1 MQTSERIVYFNGC
14 FVPERE
20 ARLSIYDS
28 ALNFGDMAFEV
39 TRTFHRRPFLLRGH
53 LDRLFHSLGA
63 MRIDPLLSVDELEQ
77 ITQQTLERNLP
88 SESDDVDWN
97 IIHNISRGP
106 AAGFQDAFSPD
117 ELRPTVLV
125 SCYPLVQ
132 KMAALAAAYDTG
144 LDLVTVAQHALPHEL
159 LDASIKNRSRWHYQ
173 LANLQARQQA
183 AGSWPV
189 LFDPDGYLT
198 ESTSA
203 NVFLV
208 RDGELLTPE
217 PRNLLP
223 GITRGVVL
231 SLAPGLGVACRETNL
246 RADDITAADELFLT
260 STSVGLIHARTFQAS
275 PVGDGQVGPLTRR
288 VREAFERQV
297 GLDFA
302 AQARAYALK
311 VSAGAAIGRR

>member
-1 MQTSERIVYFNGC
+1 MQTSQRVVYFNGR

-39 TRTFHRRPFLLRGH
+39 TRTFHRQPFLLREH
-53 LDRLFHSLGA
+53 LGRLFHSLAA
-63 MRIDPLLSVDELEQ
+63 MRIDPLLTVDELEQ
-77 ITQQTLERNLP
+77 ITHDTLAHNLP
-88 SESDDVDWN
+88 SESEQVDWN
-97 IIHNISRGP
+97 IIHNVSRGP
-106 AAGFQDAFSPD
+106 AAGFHDAFSAD
-117 ELRPTVLV
+117 ELRSSVLV
-125 SCYPLVQ
+125 SCYPLVR
-132 KMAALAAAYDTG
+132 KMAALATAYDTG

-159 LDASIKNRSRWHYQ
+159 LDSSIKNRSRWHYQ
-173 LANLQARQQA
+173 LANLQAREQA
-183 AGSWPV
+183 SGSWAV

-208 RDGELLTPE
+208 YDGVLLTPE

-223 GITRGVVL
+223 GITRGLVL
-231 SLAPGLGVACRETNL
+231 ALAPKLRVACRETNL
-246 RADDITAADELFLT
+246 TADDIARADELFLT
-260 STSVGLIHARTFQAS
+260 STSVGLIHARSFAGR
-275 PVGDGQVGPLTRR
+275 PVGDGRIGPLTRR

-311 VSAGAAIGRR
+311 AAGK

>member
-1 MQTSERIVYFNGC
+1 MQTSQRVVYFNGR
-14 FVPERE
+14 FVPEHE

-39 TRTFHRRPFLLRGH
+39 TRTFHRRPFLLSEH
-53 LDRLFHSLGA
+53 LRRLFHSLAA
-63 MRIDPLLSVDELEQ
+63 MRIDPLLSADELEQ
-77 ITQQTLERNLP
+77 ITQETLARNLP
-88 SESDDVDWN
+88 SAGDDIDWN

-106 AAGFQDAFSPD
+106 AAGFQDAFSAG

-125 SCYPLVQ
+125 SCFPLVR
-132 KMAALAAAYDTG
+132 KMAALAAAYDAG
-144 LDLVTVAQHALPHEL
+144 LDLVVVPQRSLPHEL

-173 LANLQARQQA
+173 LANLQAREQS
-183 AGSWPV
+183 AGAWPV
-189 LFDPDGYLT
+189 LIDPDGYLT

-203 NVFLV
+203 NIFLA
-208 RDGELLTPE
+208 RDGMLLTPE

-231 SLAPGLGVACRETNL
+231 SLAPKMAIACREANL
-246 RADDITAADELFLT
+246 TVDDATAADEVFLT
-260 STSVGLIHARTFQAS
+260 STSVGVLHARSFAGRL
-275 PVGDGQVGPLTRR
+275 VGNGQMGPLTAR
-288 VREAFERQV
+288 VRAAFEQEV

-311 VSAGAAIGRR
+311 AAAGGATERR